1 MDHFFILCSK
11 KHSFPD
17 KFDLYLF
24 FKKKKTKQ
32 TNKSLTTSQ
41 KSERNKKTTKGK
53 TKRASNTLG
62 DKKKKYQF
70 L

>member
-24 FKKKKTKQ
+24 FKKRKQNKQ
-32 TNKSLTTSQ
+32 TKSNNTIEIREKQKDNKRKNE
-41 KSERNKKTTKGK
+41 KS
-53 TKRASNTLG
+53 
-62 DKKKKYQF
+62 
-70 L
+70 